1 MKASPRSCLRAAGLA
16 HPRVTGRFH
25 CAVVIDVS
33 VIICHLVENFVHALK
48 KEISSAFLPATGKRL
63 RIVAAISTRFYCRGT
78 AVPPGLV
85 CISPFANSSARG

>member
-48 KEISSAFLPATGKRL
+48 KEIPSAFLRATGKHLPLKR
-63 RIVAAISTRFYCRGT
+63 RFPRNFIAAERAASDL
-78 AVPPGLV
+78 A